1 MTLSF
6 LDRLRPQNT
15 TKAPGKPRFKFV
27 GDTISELRKVVWP
40 TRQDAVYLTTL
51 VLVVTVVAAV
61 ALGAIDY
68 GFSRLMD
75 VILVR

>member
-1 MTLSF
+1 VTLSF
-6 LDRLRPQNT
+6 IDRLRRQNT
-15 TKAPGKPRFKFV
+15 TKAPGKPRFKFL

-40 TRQDAVYLTTL
+40 TRQDAIYLTTL
-51 VLVVTVVAAV
+51 VIAVTVVAAI
-61 ALGAIDY
+61 ALGAVDY